1 MKLLARGRTAV
12 HMPVLQRLHDEGCEM
27 ATEPTTETKT
37 ETKLKLDPPEALN
50 PIAPA
55 EAAGLVPLKTEETTE
70 LDKRV
75 AQFVE
80 ELAALD
86 ANSPEFGKK
95 VDQLTAMGRKEIAEA
110 AGASNRFLDRPV
122 KAIDKDTGI
131 GADLTELRRTVE
143 ALDPKGASKPRKLL
157 GIIPFGNTVDRYFD
171 KYRSSQTHISRILGS
186 LANGKDELLMD
197 NAAIDTE
204 RAGLWKTMHKL
215 EQMVHIS
222 KSLDKQLEDKAA
234 ELDATDPA
242 KAKAIRESALFYT
255 RQRTTDLLTQT
266 AVTVQGYLA
275 LDLVKKNNV
284 ELVKGVDRASTT
296 TVSALRTAVTVAQAM
311 TNQKLVLQQ
320 ITALNTTT
328 AGMIDSTGEMLR
340 TQTGAI
346 HEQAASST
354 IPLETLQRAFQNIYE
369 TMDQIDRFKLQ
380 ALDNMKQTVNTL
392 SSEVE
397 KSKGY
402 IARAEG
408 VNQAKL
414 EGATSPLTP
423 IESK

>member
-1 MKLLARGRTAV
+1 MAK
-12 HMPVLQRLHDEGCEM
+12 E
-27 ATEPTTETKT
+27 ATETA
-37 ETKLKLDPPEALN
+37 TKLKLDAPEALQAV
-50 PIAPA
+50 PPA
-55 EAAGLVPLKTEETTE
+55 EAAGLVPLKADEVSE

-75 AQFVE
+75 SQFVD
-80 ELAALD
+80 ELAKLD
-86 ANSPEFGKK
+86 SNSPEFGKK
-95 VDQLTAMGRKEIAEA
+95 VDQLTSMGRKEIAEA

-143 ALDPKGASKPRKLL
+143 SLDPKEATKTRKLL
-157 GIIPFGNTVDRYFD
+157 GIIPFGNRVDRYFD

-204 RAGLWKTMHKL
+204 RANLWKTMHKL
-215 EQMVHIS
+215 EQMAHIS
-222 KSLDKQLEDKAA
+222 KTLDQQLEDKAN

-242 KAKAIRESALFYT
+242 KAKAIRETALFYT
-255 RQRTTDLLTQT
+255 RQRTTDLLTQM

-296 TVSALRTAVTVAQAM
+296 TVSALRTAVTVAQAL
-311 TNQKLVLQQ
+311 TNQKLVLEQ
-320 ITALNTTT
+320 IGALNTTT
-328 AGMIDSTGEMLR
+328 AGMIDTTGEMLK

-354 IPLETLQRAFQNIYE
+354 IPLETLQRAFQNIYD

-392 SSEVE
+392 SNEVE

-408 VNQAKL
+408 QAQASQ
-414 EGATSPLTP
+414 GAAEPSLLTAD
-423 IESK
+423 

>member
-1 MKLLARGRTAV
+1 MAKDATNTA
-12 HMPVLQRLHDEGCEM
+12 
-27 ATEPTTETKT
+27 
-37 ETKLKLDPPEALN
+37 TKLKLDAPEALQAV
-50 PIAPA
+50 APA
-55 EAAGLVPLKTEETTE
+55 EAAGLVPLKQEEVSE

-75 AQFVE
+75 SQFVD

-86 ANSPEFGKK
+86 SNSPEFGKK
-95 VDQLTAMGRKEIAEA
+95 VDQLTGMGRKEIAEA

-143 ALDPKGASKPRKLL
+143 ALDPKEATKTKKFL
-157 GIIPFGNTVDRYFD
+157 GIIPFGNRIDRYFD
-171 KYRSSQTHISRILGS
+171 KYRSSQTHIQKILGS
-186 LANGKDELLMD
+186 LADGKDELLMD

-204 RAGLWKTMHKL
+204 RANLWKTMHKL
-215 EQMVHIS
+215 EQMAHIS
-222 KSLDKQLEDKAA
+222 KSLDQQLEDKAN

-242 KAKAIRESALFYT
+242 KAKAIRETALFYT
-255 RQRTTDLLTQT
+255 RQRTTDLLTQM

-296 TVSALRTAVTVAQAM
+296 TVSALRTAVTVAQAL
-311 TNQKLVLQQ
+311 TNQRLVLEQ
-320 ITALNTTT
+320 IGALNTTT
-328 AGMIDSTGEMLR
+328 AGMIDTTGEMLKS
-340 TQTGAI
+340 QTGAI
-346 HEQAASST
+346 HEQAASAT
-354 IPLETLQRAFQNIYE
+354 IPLETLQRAFQNIYD

-392 SSEVE
+392 SNEVE

-408 VNQAKL
+408 VEKAKL
-414 EGATSPLTP
+414 EAPSSPLIP